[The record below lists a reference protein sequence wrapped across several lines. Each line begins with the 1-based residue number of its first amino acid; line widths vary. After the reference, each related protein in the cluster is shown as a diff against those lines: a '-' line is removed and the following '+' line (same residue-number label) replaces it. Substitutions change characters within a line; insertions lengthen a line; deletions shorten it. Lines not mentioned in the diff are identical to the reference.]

1 VIGYSLMLKS
11 RLSGMAVD
19 VPGDTIVQG
28 AQFDQWPS
36 TGGINQRFVVTAV

>member
-19 VPGDTIVQG
+19 VPGDTNVQG